1 MNEQATTTCFNL
13 AGFFHEGMPAAIN
26 EFLGVEAIGRE
37 VVITIQNKEGTR
49 VAELVFANVE
59 AERPDHI
66 ILIDEGMVE
75 GGVSSAAKGSIKDG
89 LTTEANPKPKHLSQ
103 LKPGWPKLRKLTGPD
118 TDNVIAGFYCMTTE
132 FKIGQLE
139 AFTALLEHHAEMA
152 AKYFGF
158 NVAKKVFK
166 KMLAKA
172 LDRAGDEVDR
182 QKEENKLN

>member
-75 GGVSSAAKGSIKDG
+75 GGVSGAAKG
-89 LTTEANPKPKHLSQ
+89 NHL
-103 LKPGWPKLRKLTGPD
+103 
-118 TDNVIAGFYCMTTE
+118 N
-132 FKIGQLE
+132 
-139 AFTALLEHHAEMA
+139 
-152 AKYFGF
+152 
-158 NVAKKVFK
+158 
-166 KMLAKA
+166 
-172 LDRAGDEVDR
+172 
-182 QKEENKLN
+182 